1 MVRSAPQRGTG
12 HDGGRSDASAPSEDR
27 SKAGARVALAE
38 GARLA
43 FRRFTTRFSLALR
56 VKVVILLGLAAAIML
71 AVSGLLIFHVYDS
84 EAGERMH
91 TRAVIVT
98 DMLASAI
105 GTSESDAD
113 LRDLVARVAE
123 QSHVD
128 AVAIIDESG
137 RVVATSKDEGSG
149 FSARPLS
156 GRDLRQFLADGPA
169 ALQPVETADPG
180 LAAFLRRVS
189 LPGGEAA
196 AVFIRLDQAALV
208 ESLKAK
214 AWSVLV
220 WLTGAIIVGMVMVSL
235 LMQRIVVGP
244 IEALRSF
251 AERREPMPDLPSTS
265 PGDEIAIVA
274 SALANSFKA
283 TSASESRLASLAHT
297 DGLTGLGN
305 WTFLKS
311 RLAEEIAEATRTGET
326 IAVMILNLDKF
337 KDINDT
343 LGHDSG
349 DAILQRTADILRGCQ
364 KPGDIVAR
372 LGADEFGVVIRGA
385 MSSDEAVECANR
397 FIRAVGVPFRIGAQ
411 EIHQTACVGLTL
423 YPQDARDPDVLL
435 KNADLALSR
444 AKFEGSSACVLY
456 RHELHLRVM
465 ERNSIERDLRAA
477 LAQKQFVLYYQ
488 PKVDI
493 TSGRISGAE
502 ALIRWQHPE
511 RGLIAPDL
519 FVPVAER
526 CGFIGDLTR
535 WVLDEACRQ
544 NRAWQEDGLP
554 KVGVAVNVSAVDL
567 RRPDLSDMVANTLVR
582 HAISPQYLELEVT
595 ESMVMRD
602 VDVVIGTL
610 RRLRS
615 LGVGI
620 GIDDFGTGYSSLAYL
635 KRFPVKRLKID
646 RSFVRDIADT
656 RDGKIIPKVII
667 DLAHSLGLNV
677 LAEGVENV
685 AQLEILRALG
695 CDEAQGYFLGRPMP
709 AAEFEVFLR
718 HAPNGL
724 HPVEALREVMTIAA
738 SASTL
743 RRHGLPGSAA

>member
-1 MVRSAPQRGTG
+1 M
-12 HDGGRSDASAPSEDR
+12 
-27 SKAGARVALAE
+27 
-38 GARLA
+38 
-43 FRRFTTRFSLALR
+43 
-56 VKVVILLGLAAAIML
+56 
-71 AVSGLLIFHVYDS
+71 
-84 EAGERMH
+84 
-91 TRAVIVT
+91 
-98 DMLASAI
+98 
-105 GTSESDAD
+105 
-113 LRDLVARVAE
+113 
-123 QSHVD
+123 
-128 AVAIIDESG
+128 
-137 RVVATSKDEGSG
+137 
-149 FSARPLS
+149 
-156 GRDLRQFLADGPA
+156 
-169 ALQPVETADPG
+169 
-180 LAAFLRRVS
+180 
-189 LPGGEAA
+189 
-196 AVFIRLDQAALV
+196 
-208 ESLKAK
+208 
-214 AWSVLV
+214 
-220 WLTGAIIVGMVMVSL
+220 
-235 LMQRIVVGP
+235 
-244 IEALRSF
+244 
-251 AERREPMPDLPSTS
+251 
-265 PGDEIAIVA
+265 
-274 SALANSFKA
+274 
-283 TSASESRLASLAHT
+283 
-297 DGLTGLGN
+297 
-305 WTFLKS
+305 
-311 RLAEEIAEATRTGET
+311 
-326 IAVMILNLDKF
+326 
-337 KDINDT
+337 
-343 LGHDSG
+343 
-349 DAILQRTADILRGCQ
+349 
-364 KPGDIVAR
+364 
-372 LGADEFGVVIRGA
+372 
-385 MSSDEAVECANR
+385 
-397 FIRAVGVPFRIGAQ
+397 
-411 EIHQTACVGLTL
+411 
-423 YPQDARDPDVLL
+423 RDPDVLL